1 MKNTSTNN
9 YHNVLDDDRIGRL
22 LLKLAAPAFFGMFV
36 MTLYNVVDTIFIGH
50 FVGPLAIAALSIAF
64 PLQILTMGI
73 GMMVGLGGASLMSR
87 LIGAGD
93 TPRAERALGN
103 GITADIVLALL
114 VTVVILA
121 NLDFWLRLIGAS
133 DEVIPY
139 ARDYL
144 SIIIGGTVTATF
156 GMALVSFVRAEG
168 NARVGMTGMILGAGL
183 NIVLDAVF
191 IIPLGWGVKGAA
203 LATVIAQVISLAYM
217 LSYYLTGTSYLKIHT
232 PNLKPELGILRSIFA
247 IGIASFVRTV
257 AGSLSAM
264 FIIRTVVSYGGDF
277 SLSAFGIIQRIMMFA
292 FMPSM
297 VIGQGLQPILGF
309 NYGAGRF
316 DRARR
321 AITIAIV
328 VATACS
334 VLVFLVLFFIPQ
346 PIIGVFTGDA
356 SLVDLGTYAARRIF
370 LALPLLGFL
379 FVGSLVFQSIG
390 RAAES
395 FVTAIARPVA
405 FLVPMVIVL
414 PRFWRLDG
422 VWFAFPIADTLTFLL
437 TLVLIIPV
445 IRGFKKAES

>member
-1 MKNTSTNN
+1 MKNTTPNN
-9 YHNVLDDDRIGRL
+9 NHNVLNDDRIGLL

-103 GITADIVLALL
+103 SITADIILSLL
-114 VTVVILA
+114 LTVVILA
-121 NLDFWLRLIGAS
+121 NLGFWLRLIGAS
-133 DEVIPY
+133 DEVLPY

-144 SIIIGGTVTATF
+144 SIVISGAVTATF
-156 GMALVSFVRAEG
+156 GMALVSFIRSEG
-168 NARVGMTGMILGAGL
+168 NARVGMTGMIIGAGL
-183 NIVLDAVF
+183 NIVLDAIF

-203 LATVIAQVISLAYM
+203 LATVIAQVVSLAYL
-217 LSYYLTGTSYLKIHT
+217 LSYYITGTSYLKIRT
-232 PNLKPELGILRSIFA
+232 PNLKPELAILRSIFA
-247 IGIASFVRTV
+247 IGVASFVRTV
-257 AGSLSAM
+257 ATSLTAM
-264 FIIRTVVSYGGDF
+264 FIIRTIVTYGGDF

-297 VIGQGLQPILGF
+297 VIGQGLQPILGY
-309 NYGAGRF
+309 NYGARRF

-328 VATACS
+328 AATACS
-334 VLVFLVLFFIPQ
+334 VLVFLVVYFIPQ
-346 PIIGVFTGDA
+346 PIIGIFTGDA
-356 SLVDLGTYAARRIF
+356 SIIELGTFAARRIF
-370 LALPLLGFL
+370 LALPLLGFIM
-379 FVGSLVFQSIG
+379 VSSLVFQSIG
-390 RAAES
+390 KAAES
-395 FVTAIARPVA
+395 FVTAIVRPVA
-405 FLVPMVIVL
+405 FLVPLVIVL
-414 PRFWRLDG
+414 PRYWQLDG

-437 TLVLIIPV
+437 TLLLIIPV
-445 IRGFKKAES
+445 IRGFKKAGT